1 MQNSY
6 EGMLEGWKVD
16 LIRQRARSLKVPL
29 SMLPDVEQE
38 LALTML
44 DLNYVEEHE
53 DGASERTFLTEVID
67 RRIRSLLRKNRRYR
81 SRVAEESANG
91 LPEKAEPDKRLH
103 ETEIVADVQHA
114 MTRLCESDR
123 SICNLL
129 ADGVSPTAVADEL
142 NLNRA
147 SVRGR
152 IQAIRQQLQMLGLEK
167 WIHEGEGPGENFP
180 QLVSAREAA
189 GLCGRSE
196 RSWRTWDAVGLIPQP
211 VRIGR
216 STLWRR
222 DELQAWIKAGC
233 PRREEW
239 EIVYQSQA

>member
-6 EGMLEGWKVD
+6 EGTLEDWKVD
-16 LIRQRARSLKVPL
+16 LIRQRARMLKVPA
-29 SMLPDVEQE
+29 SMLPDIEQE
-38 LALTML
+38 LALTLL
-44 DLNYVEEHE
+44 DLNYVEGHE
-53 DGASERTFLTEVID
+53 DGATERTFLTEVID
-67 RRIRSLLRKNRRYR
+67 RRIRSLLRRNRRYR
-81 SRVAEESANG
+81 SRVAEESLNG
-91 LPEKAEPDKRLH
+91 LPEKAEPDKRFH
-103 ETEIVADVQHA
+103 ETDIVTDVQHA
-114 MTRLCESDR
+114 VTRLCESDR
-123 SICNLL
+123 SICELL
-129 ADGVSPTAVADEL
+129 ADGLSPTVVADEL

-147 SVRGR
+147 TVRRR
-152 IQAIRQQLQMLGLEK
+152 IERIRQQLRMLGLEK
-167 WIHEGEGPGENFP
+167 WVHEGEEPGGDPP
-180 QLVSAREAA
+180 QLISAREAA

-216 STLWRR
+216 STMWRR